1 VYAIDIILILNLADN
16 LQINMK
22 VWGTT
27 GNSRSKKIS
36 VVAAYTGHELTF
48 TEVDESNRKDF
59 QKKAPNGFLPALE
72 VPEGPIA
79 ISESNAIIRY
89 LARNSKGA
97 KLYGKSAFEE
107 AQINQWLDWGLT
119 ELEPAVLAFAAPYL
133 GYAPFVKESDAKAAE
148 ETKTWLTIL
157 NNHLNNRKFLVGD
170 EITIADLSLASA
182 LNFSFQF
189 LYDEKKRNQYSNITK
204 WFQEVTSQ
212 EKWRSVYGKT
222 TLCKVALKP
231 YTGPLE

>member
-1 VYAIDIILILNLADN
+1 
-16 LQINMK
+16 MK
-22 VWGTT
+22 VWGSTS
-27 GNSRSKKIS
+27 NSRSKKIQ

-48 TEVDESNRKDF
+48 TEVDENNRKDVL
-59 QKKAPNGFLPALE
+59 KKAPNGFLPALE

-107 AQINQWLDWGLT
+107 AQINQWLDWALT
-119 ELEPAVLAFAAPYL
+119 ELEPAILAFAAPYL
-133 GYAPFVKESDAKAAE
+133 GYAPFVKESSAKATE
-148 ETKTWLTIL
+148 ESKNWLTIL

-170 EITIADLSLASA
+170 EISIADISLAAA
-182 LNFSFQF
+182 LEFSFQY
-189 LYDEKKRNQYSNITK
+189 LYDEKQRKQYSNITK

-212 EKWRSVYGKT
+212 ENWRKVYGKNV
-222 TLCKVALKP
+222 LCKTPLKP
-231 YTGPLE
+231 YTGSLE